1 MAAEI
6 VLLIATILLAWTY
19 LLWPATVMALAAAKR
34 STAGKKIVQ
43 KTEEAPTV
51 ADYQS
56 GKRIK
61 EQAFARA
68 QPQANLQERAK
79 TEETSRAEI
88 PPLPIVSVMMSA
100 YNEEK
105 VIREKMISLL
115 ASDYPPELI
124 EFLVGSDC
132 SADSTDEILKELAG
146 TDTRIRYFRS
156 SERKGKASML
166 NKLASE
172 ARGEILVI
180 TDANVIFS
188 PQTVREL
195 AGGFHRPAAGKTGE
209 PDTTL
214 NRTTTGLCD
223 ATVIP
228 GRSDGSGVTRQEN
241 FYSRFETALKRAE
254 GELWGAMP
262 GPYGGC
268 YAVRR
273 DLFPEIPANTLVDD
287 LYVGLTILAKGYRSF
302 NIPGATV
309 CEDTQPDMKDQFRR
323 RIRIAAGSFQNLFRF
338 GPLPSKRFSASF
350 VFVSHKVLRW
360 SSPFL
365 LALLFMTT
373 VILSGNSDFYLCVTA
388 VQLIFIILSA
398 IDLLPAWRGKK
409 VRYQRFITQFLM
421 MNVALAAGFVKA
433 LRGIKSGI
441 WEPTKRV

>member
-6 VLLIATILLAWTY
+6 VLLIAAILLAWTY
-19 LLWPATVMALAAAKR
+19 LLLPAVVIVLAAVKR
-34 STAGKKIVQ
+34 RTAGRDDAQ
-43 KTEEAPTV
+43 GLAH
-51 ADYQS
+51 
-56 GKRIK
+56 KRVENQPLAHLQTQ
-61 EQAFARA
+61 EQA
-68 QPQANLQERAK
+68 E
-79 TEETSRAEI
+79 AEI
-88 PPLPIVSVMMSA
+88 RTEISPLPSVSVIMSA

-115 ASDYPPELI
+115 ASDYPAQLI

-132 SADSTDEILKELAG
+132 SGDGTDEILKEAAA
-146 TDTRIRYFRS
+146 TDNRIRYFRS
-156 SERKGKASML
+156 PERKGKASML

-172 ARGEILVI
+172 ARGALLVI
-180 TDANVIFS
+180 NDANVIFT
-188 PQTVREL
+188 PGTVREL
-195 AGGFHRPAAGKTGE
+195 AGGFNRNAPVKHSERDAGVNRPTTETGSR
-209 PDTTL
+209 DSGGF
-214 NRTTTGLCD
+214 NRHATGLCD

-228 GRSDGSGVTRQEN
+228 GRSEGSGFTRQEN
-241 FYSRFETALKRAE
+241 FYSRLETALKRAE

-287 LYVGLTILAKGYRSF
+287 LFVGLTVIAKGYRSF

-309 CEDTQPDMKDQFRR
+309 FEDTQPDLADQFRR

-338 GPLPSKRFSASF
+338 GPLPSKRFAVSF
-350 VFVSHKVLRW
+350 VFLSHKVLRW
-360 SSPFL
+360 FSPL
-365 LALLFMTT
+365 LLVLFFMTT
-373 VILSGNSDFYLCVTA
+373 VILSGNSDFYLWVTA

-398 IDLLPAWRGKK
+398 LDMLSGWRGKK
-409 VRYQRFITQFLM
+409 VRYLRFITQFLM
-421 MNVALAAGFVKA
+421 MNAALAAGFVKA